1 MMTKIVVITGATG
14 GLGIAMVERFT
25 KQGDIVYVA
34 DLQQT
39 LIDEVTAKFQPSKGV
54 VLDVTDEAQVAKVM
68 AQIIAEHGRID
79 VVVNNAGLQHRDK
92 VEDFPV
98 EKWDLLMDVMLKGPF
113 LLTKHA
119 FPHMKQAQYGRIIN
133 ISSVHGLMATP
144 EKSAYVAAKH
154 GVLGLTDV
162 SAIEGAPYGITVN
175 AVCPG
180 VVKTPLIEKQLQ
192 DVMAKEGISEQQAV
206 DRVVYPKRAMER
218 FILPEE
224 IASMVVY
231 LASDE
236 ASAITMEHI
245 KVAGGM

>member
-1 MMTKIVVITGATG
+1 MTKIVVITGATG

-39 LIDEVTAKFQPSKGV
+39 LIDEVTAKFQPSRGV

-113 LLTKHA
+113 LLTKHT
-119 FPHMKQAQYGRIIN
+119 FPYMKQAQYGRIIN

-192 DVMAKEGISEQQAV
+192 DVMAKECISEQQAV

>member
-1 MMTKIVVITGATG
+1 MMTKIAVITGATG

-68 AQIIAEHGRID
+68 AQIIAEQGRID

-119 FPHMKQAQYGRIIN
+119 FPYMKQAQYGRIIN

-162 SAIEGAPYGITVN
+162 AAIEGAPYGITVN

-180 VVKTPLIEKQLQ
+180 VVKTPLIEKQLH
-192 DVMAKEGISEQQAV
+192 DVMKKEGISEQQAV

-236 ASAITMEHI
+236 ASAVTMEHI